1 MRHTRILVA
10 ILVIAVLALSAGTAL
25 ATPASRY
32 DPKVLGTATLDLF
45 HIQTPNLKI
54 HSKERANVI
63 VQEATFLEG
72 GHTGWHSHP
81 GAPVVLVKEGHLALT
96 RAEGC
101 TTEFFGPG
109 EAFVEAPG
117 EVLIVRNVGGPGE
130 KAATIAMN
138 LASPI
143 GVPART
149 DEDDPGCLLQ

>member
-1 MRHTRILVA
+1 MRRTRILVA
-10 ILVIAVLALSAGTAL
+10 ILVIAALALSAGTVL
-25 ATPASRY
+25 ATSSSGFSAT
-32 DPKVLGTATLDLF
+32 VLGSATLDPF

-54 HSKERANVI
+54 HSKKRANVI

-81 GAPVVLVKEGHLALT
+81 GAPVVLVKEGHIAFTLAD
-96 RAEGC
+96 GC
-101 TTEFFGPG
+101 TTEVFGPG

-117 EVLIVRNVGGPGE
+117 EVLIARNAGGPGE
-130 KAATIAMN
+130 SAVAIVTF

-149 DEDDPGCLLQ
+149 DEDDPGC